1 MDLGIRG
8 KRALVCG
15 SSKGLGLGCATAL
28 AEAGVHIIMNARSEK
43 DLLDSAELI
52 NNSYEVDV
60 QIAVGDITSTK
71 DQKNIIS
78 LAGDIDILITN
89 SGGPPPGTWADWDK
103 SDFLAA
109 LESNM
114 LTPIVLMKQ
123 FLPQMMQKG
132 WGRIINITSQS
143 VKAPISNLGLSNSA
157 RAGLTGYVAGTSR
170 QVAHAG
176 VTINNLLP
184 GGHQTDRIKN
194 LLNVMSDEQGV
205 DVEKLKKNMELGIP
219 AKRLGIIDEFGAVCA
234 FLCSIHAGYIVG
246 QNILVDGGAVNATI

>member
-60 QIAVGDITSTK
+60 QIAVGDITSEK
-71 DQKNIIS
+71 DQKNIIF

-103 SDFLAA
+103 LDFLAA

-143 VKAPISNLGLSNSA
+143 VNCLL
-157 RAGLTGYVAGTSR
+157 YTSPSPR
-170 QVAHAG
+170 
-176 VTINNLLP
+176 
-184 GGHQTDRIKN
+184 DR
-194 LLNVMSDEQGV
+194 G
-205 DVEKLKKNMELGIP
+205 
-219 AKRLGIIDEFGAVCA
+219 
-234 FLCSIHAGYIVG
+234 
-246 QNILVDGGAVNATI
+246 